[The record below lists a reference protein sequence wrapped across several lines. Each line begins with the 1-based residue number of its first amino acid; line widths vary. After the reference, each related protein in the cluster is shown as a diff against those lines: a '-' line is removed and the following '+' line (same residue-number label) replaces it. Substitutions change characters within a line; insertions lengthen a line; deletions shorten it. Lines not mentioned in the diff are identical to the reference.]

1 MTPKGWE
8 ETIMTDSWEKIIR
21 QGAPEVPDSRLAH
34 RTNRALMMERMRRDL
49 PRRKRSYR
57 LQVATGGLAMVIFFT
72 GQVSD
77 VGSDAWD
84 FEIREIT
91 HAGGKTDQ
99 VFDRE
104 FGNGTVNA
112 GSEDQARD
120 IFINKMIRDGEVLK
134 AVGLEVHGQVQWY
147 LIAEVMA
154 DGEPV
159 KTNWETKNPPTQ
171 SNPDHAKIIMNG
183 LYREILQA
191 RKSQP
196 CQYSRAMKLDE
207 FNFEMKT
214 WVFEDTP
221 FGVVKYHHGT
231 PIR

>member
-1 MTPKGWE
+1 MPGISRSGKSPTP
-8 ETIMTDSWEKIIR
+8 
-21 QGAPEVPDSRLAH
+21 
-34 RTNRALMMERMRRDL
+34 
-49 PRRKRSYR
+49 
-57 LQVATGGLAMVIFFT
+57 
-72 GQVSD
+72 
-77 VGSDAWD
+77 
-84 FEIREIT
+84 
-91 HAGGKTDQ
+91 GGKTDQ